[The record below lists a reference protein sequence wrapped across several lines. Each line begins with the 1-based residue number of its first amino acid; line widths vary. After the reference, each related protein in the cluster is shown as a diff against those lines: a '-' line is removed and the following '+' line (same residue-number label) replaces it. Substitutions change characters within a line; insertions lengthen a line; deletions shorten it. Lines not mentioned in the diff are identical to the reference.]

1 MPLRCAQEIATFR
14 DNETIKQND
23 FFPRFATRL
32 HGSKLVRKI
41 HEMWENS
48 ACCIFND
55 KNTIHAT
62 RMWHKPS
69 FFSLPHPSLMHYL
82 VSLSRQLN
90 SSVRK
95 QMPTLSIFI
104 NDSKI
109 SNHFKG
115 CFSGTI
121 NRQKTQST
129 PKCPFCSAFFSINIF
144 YS

>member
-1 MPLRCAQEIATFR
+1 VPLRCAQEKATFR

-23 FFPRFATRL
+23 FFPGFPPDYMAASLSGRFMKCWRTVPVAFLMTK
-32 HGSKLVRKI
+32 KLS
-41 HEMWENS
+41 MQQGCGTS
-48 ACCIFND
+48 L
-55 KNTIHAT
+55 
-62 RMWHKPS
+62 P
-69 FFSLPHPSLMHYL
+69 FSLSHPSLMHYL

-121 NRQKTQST
+121 NRQKTQSP